1 MNWVFEAYSNAY
13 NTAMMNSH
21 EGETRFA
28 VAKRMETKKLG
39 RIARLFGSK

>member
-1 MNWVFEAYSNAY
+1 MNWIFEAYSNAY

-28 VAKRMETKKLG
+28 GAKRMEAKKFG
-39 RIARLFGSK
+39 RIARLLCSK